1 MVKLKCNGVKI
12 VRVNKSENI
21 NVAGFPDLL
30 PGLKVGEN
38 GTFEAWTYKTGLT
51 EHFQIKRGLS
61 SVHVFLKEQF

>member
-1 MVKLKCNGVKI
+1 M
-12 VRVNKSENI
+12 RVNKSENI

-61 SVHVFLKEQF
+61 MSLMSGSCHLDRAS